1 MPFIASFGK
10 QPMPNRIIKSENQP
24 PGLPVR
30 PHAFP
35 TLPQAS
41 NLEPETMPGTSQAF
55 TPDVF
60 PCAGEETCPDRH
72 TRDQDQPGPA
82 TVSAKPYNGNADV
95 ERLAD
100 NLYRA
105 VMSMES
111 ISRKR
116 VTDVE
121 YAIGL
126 LALHLARLMVR
137 HTAGTQPEIVLAKFA
152 AALENARELTILNIR
167 LNPDDAGLVTGYL
180 KKGPGAVR
188 SGQNLPLNEDPA
200 IERGGFL
207 IETASGVVDA
217 THENQFSMLLRQFQ
231 DAGRPQT
238 IQG

>member
-82 TVSAKPYNGNADV
+82 TVSAKPSSAVVGPGN
-95 ERLAD
+95 RAD
-100 NLYRA
+100 NLHKA
-105 VMSMES
+105 VVNMES

-126 LALHLARLMVR
+126 LALRLARLIAG

-152 AALENARELTILNIR
+152 AALENARELTILNNR

-217 THENQFSMLLRQFQ
+217 THENQFSMLLQQFQ
-231 DAGRPQT
+231 DAGHDLRPAT
-238 IQG
+238 